1 MISRGLLQFGTLIA
15 GFLLSLMLIG
25 ADVAAV
31 DVQLAERGEAIFQQK
46 CNACHTIGGG
56 DLPMGPDLVGVTERR
71 EPDWLAAFIRNPGKM
86 MAANDPV
93 AVKLKQRFNDFVMPS
108 LGLTD
113 QELAALLVYLAAPA
127 EVQHHADPEV
137 PSVVADRSKTESKGD
152 PRRGEALFAG
162 TAFFAKGGA
171 PCLAC
176 HGIAGAG
183 LGKAAGAS
191 FGPDLTALWENFG
204 EDGVLSVLESLPF
217 PSMTPI
223 YDTRPL
229 NHQEQLDLAAFLA
242 EVNGRPAPQISGGL
256 AGDVL
261 IAAGAFMGLI
271 GVLGWRRLNGV
282 RQPLVKNAHQ
292 GKGK

>member
-1 MISRGLLQFGTLIA
+1 MISRGLLPLGAFVA
-15 GFLLSLMLIG
+15 GLLLSLISVG
-25 ADVAAV
+25 ADAA
-31 DVQLAERGEAIFQQK
+31 DAQLAERGEAIFQQK
-46 CNACHTIGGG
+46 CSSCHTIGGG
-56 DLPMGPDLVGVTERR
+56 DLPMGPDLADVTQRR
-71 EPDWLAAFIRNPGKM
+71 EHDWLAAFILDPGKM
-86 MAANDPV
+86 IAANDPV
-93 AVKLKQRFNDFVMPS
+93 AVQLKQRFNDFTMPS
-108 LGLTD
+108 MGISD
-113 QELAALLVYLAAPA
+113 QELEALLAYLASPA
-127 EVQHHADPEV
+127 EVQHHAAPEV
-137 PSVVADRSKTESKGD
+137 PPAVTPAAEAAATGD
-152 PRRGEALFAG
+152 PRRGEALFVG
-162 TAFFAKGGA
+162 TAFFANGGA

-223 YDTRPL
+223 YANRPL

-242 EVNGRPAPQISGGL
+242 EVDGRPAPQIRGRL

-261 IAAGAFMGLI
+261 LAGAVFLGLI
-271 GVLGWRRLNGV
+271 GLFGWRRLHGV
-282 RQPLVKNAHQ
+282 RRPLVKNAHQ